1 MFTDL
6 AVPGWTS
13 HVLVASFFGAVNALG
28 ISILGEY
35 VVRIY
40 DQVRQRPMYLVDRI
54 VNLPPSSRQV
64 TTLSKRDADD
74 SYNEVLDNAEQLVEL
89 ADLTARG
96 LADRRSSS
104 PGAES

>member
-1 MFTDL
+1 VFTDL

-40 DQVRQRPMYLVDRI
+40 DQVRRRPMYLVDRV
-54 VNLPPSSRQV
+54 VNVPQSSWPGAPLVSRN
-64 TTLSKRDADD
+64 ADD
-74 SYNEVLDNAEQLVEL
+74 AYDDMLDDAEQLVEM
-89 ADLTARG
+89 ADLSASG
-96 LADRRSSS
+96 PVDRSSSS